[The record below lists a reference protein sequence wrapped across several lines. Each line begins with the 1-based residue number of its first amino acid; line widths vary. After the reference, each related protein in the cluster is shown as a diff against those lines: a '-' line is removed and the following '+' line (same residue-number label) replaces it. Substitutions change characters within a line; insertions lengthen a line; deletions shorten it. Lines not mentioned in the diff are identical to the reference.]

1 MKILALETSGDPSSI
16 ALYHD
21 GQTLAEDV
29 FPSKMSLCEQLAP
42 RILALAEV
50 PSLAAAGLGAVA
62 VSLGPGSFT
71 GLRVGLATAK
81 AIAHCL
87 QLPLVGVSTALALA
101 VEAGPAPG
109 QRVWVF
115 QPARRDRLYLSEFL
129 ARDDGSVQVAAAP
142 RVVASDYGRAQVAAA
157 GTLVVEGGCPRAA
170 TIAALAAGRIATARG
185 DEHLFL
191 RPFYVGKSQAERT
204 HGVDLRLD
212 GRLP

>member
-71 GLRVGLATAK
+71 GLRVGLA
-81 AIAHCL
+81 HCL

-115 QPARRDRLYLSEFL
+115 QPARRHRLYLSEFL

-142 RVVASDYGRAQVAAA
+142 RVVASDYGRAQAAAA